1 MPTGDA
7 SVIQLEAR
15 KLCLSVLF
23 GTRKNKVYC
32 VAGPVKRLPEAF
44 QPESLRKPP
53 GTVMPR
59 AATS

>member
-1 MPTGDA
+1 MPACDA
-7 SVIQLEAR
+7 PVIQLESR

-32 VAGPVKRLPEAF
+32 AASPGPQLPEALH
-44 QPESLRKPP
+44 PESRRKLPA
-53 GTVMPR
+53 TVMPR